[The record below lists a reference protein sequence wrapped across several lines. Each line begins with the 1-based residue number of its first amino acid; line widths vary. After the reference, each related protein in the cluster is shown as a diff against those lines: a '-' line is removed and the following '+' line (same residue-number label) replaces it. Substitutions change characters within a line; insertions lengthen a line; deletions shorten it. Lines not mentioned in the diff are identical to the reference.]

1 VIFSEKM
8 EPIEQENAASK
19 TNAPHER
26 SLTVIVM
33 GRLGKVR
40 TFQISR
46 SLLMGAS
53 LFFAAFVV
61 FSIVAINGYLG
72 LKHENYALLDSMEI
86 LEREVEKGG
95 KSLQKS
101 KKHISFLEEYIRLA
115 EERSGTVSQAGSP
128 SAQGKRS
135 EPVGKT
141 PSSAKS
147 AGEWIQ
153 VKDVLLE
160 KERAKLSVSFRL
172 TGTQPGDRHV
182 GGYVHIIAEDN
193 KSDPPR
199 FWAYPQQKLVNGIPE
214 NFRRGHLFSMT
225 KHKLIQGK
233 IHIGSDSPYPTAVRV
248 LIYDEAGTIIKE
260 GFFDVPQES

>member
-1 VIFSEKM
+1 M
-8 EPIEQENAASK
+8 EPLELETPASK

-46 SLLMGAS
+46 SLLIWAS
-53 LFFAAFVV
+53 LFLAAFVV

-72 LKHENYALLDSMEI
+72 LKDENYALLDNMEI
-86 LEREVEKGG
+86 LEREFEKGG
-95 KSLQKS
+95 KALQKS

-115 EERSGTVSQAGSP
+115 EERSGTVSPPGIP
-128 SAQGKRS
+128 SSQGKRS
-135 EPVGKT
+135 EPAGKT

-147 AGEWIQ
+147 VGEWIQ

-160 KERAKLSVSFRL
+160 KERANLSVSVRL
-172 TGTQPGDRHV
+172 TGTQPGDRPV
-182 GGYVHIIAEDN
+182 GGYVHIIAENN

-214 NFRRGHLFSMT
+214 NFRRGRLFSMT
-225 KHKLIQGK
+225 KHKLIQGT
-233 IHIGSDSPYPTAVRV
+233 IHIGSDSPYPSAVKV

-260 GFFDVPQES
+260 GFFEVPQES